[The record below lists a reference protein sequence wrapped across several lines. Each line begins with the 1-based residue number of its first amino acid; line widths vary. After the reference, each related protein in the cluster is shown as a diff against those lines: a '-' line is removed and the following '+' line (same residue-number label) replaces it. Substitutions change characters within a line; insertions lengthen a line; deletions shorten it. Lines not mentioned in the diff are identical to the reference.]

1 MSKLRVI
8 YHLVRADFYER
19 VRRYSF
25 LIILGLSAF
34 LGYQAAIG
42 NLNIH
47 LGSYRGEY
55 NSAWVGSMMAVMAT
69 FFFGWFGFYLI
80 KGAVGRDRE
89 TGVGQIMATTPL
101 SRLLYVIGKW
111 FSNLA
116 VLLAMTAILAVA
128 SVGIQL
134 LAGESTQIDLP
145 ALWLP
150 FLFISIPMLAF
161 VAALAVLFETI
172 GFLQGGFGNIVYFFL
187 FIFLLPLSMRLNHPA
202 FEITGIQLLEQSMG
216 QAAKEAFSGYDGGFV
231 LGAAPG
237 GITGTFQWHGV
248 DWTPQIILA
257 RFSLFGVALLVLLLA
272 SIFFDR
278 FDPSRRKPV
287 EMRTKKPTLV
297 PDPES
302 VTVKSAE
309 QAIQLTPLS
318 DTRDRFRFLEIFTAE
333 LKLLLKGQ
341 RWWWYLVAG
350 GLIVA
355 SLVNTPEVTRTV
367 ILPMAWVWPILL
379 WSSIGNREVRYGVWQ
394 LTFSSAFP
402 LQRQLPAQWLAGFV
416 LAPVMASGAILR
428 LAISGEMAAL
438 LALFAGALFIP
449 SLALAL
455 GVWSNSSKPF
465 EIIYILI
472 WYIGPLNRMPVLDYI
487 GATGDSQ
494 PLYFMLAALAL
505 AFFAVL
511 GRVRQIRIG

>member
-1 MSKLRVI
+1 MSTLRII
-8 YHLVRADFYER
+8 YHLARADFYER

-42 NLNIH
+42 NLSIR
-47 LGSYRGEY
+47 LDSYRGEY
-55 NSAWVGSMMAVMAT
+55 NSAWVGSMMAVIAT

-101 SRLLYVIGKW
+101 SRPLYVIGKW
-111 FSNLA
+111 FSNMA

-134 LAGESTQIDLP
+134 LAGESAQINLP

-187 FIFLLPLSMRLNHPA
+187 FIIFLPLSMSLDNPA
-202 FEITGIQLLEQSMG
+202 FEITGMQLLEQSMG
-216 QAAKEAFSGYDGGFV
+216 QAAKGAFPAYDGGFV

-237 GITGTFQWHGV
+237 SITGTFQWQGV

-257 RFSLFGVALLVLLLA
+257 RFSLFGIVLLTLLLA

-278 FDPSRRKPV
+278 FDPSRRKPAKA
-287 EMRTKKPTLV
+287 RTKKPALTPDLV
-297 PDPES
+297 PA
-302 VTVKSAE
+302 TVKSAE
-309 QAIQLTPLS
+309 PTLQLTPLS
-318 DTRDRFRFLEIFTAE
+318 GTRDRFRFMQVFTAE

-355 SLVNTPEVTRTV
+355 SLVNTSEVTQTV

-379 WSSIGNREVRYGVWQ
+379 WSSIGNREFKQGVWQ
-394 LTFSSAFP
+394 LTFSSASP
-402 LQRQLPAQWLAGFV
+402 LLRQLPAQWLAGFV
-416 LAPVMASGAILR
+416 LTLVMAIGAIVR
-428 LAISGEMAAL
+428 FGMNSEPASL
-438 LALFAGALFIP
+438 LALFAGAFFIP

-455 GVWSNSSKPF
+455 GVWSNSSKTF

-472 WYIGPLNRMPVLDYI
+472 WYIGPLNRMPALDYI
-487 GATGDSQ
+487 GVTGESQ
-494 PLYFMLAALAL
+494 PLYFMLAALVLL
-505 AFFAVL
+505 AFAVL
-511 GRVRQIRIG
+511 GRIRQLRNG